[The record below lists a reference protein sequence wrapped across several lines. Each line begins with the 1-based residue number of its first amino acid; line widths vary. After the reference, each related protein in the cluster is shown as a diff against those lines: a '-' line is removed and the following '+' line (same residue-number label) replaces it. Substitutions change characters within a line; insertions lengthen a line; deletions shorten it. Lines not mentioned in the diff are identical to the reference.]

1 MTLASPIRWVQPS
14 AESTAAPASARPGEW
29 SELAAI
35 ERVSSEI
42 ELTARSQAFVGG
54 LAARRPAGATLAP
67 LHGGRSLDAPHGLV
81 RGIARVVDGGRRDGP
96 ELVPA
101 PPVRARRR
109 GAAVADQSTV
119 ANAPSL
125 ATEQEADAEPASE
138 PASAPTD
145 VGLGAAD
152 LPEPR
157 PRVVQAVTRFA
168 VPGPREVTALTR
180 AADGVPEP
188 PAGRISRAPLVPD
201 RSEAHVTE
209 ADTSA
214 AVASATAR
222 HLERGAVAG
231 LAALRVPSST
241 HSRTFGSAAC
251 SRRAR
256 ARAVHP
262 GPEPAGPTESDVVEA
277 SSVDSEPAGHLGTAR
292 AVAGHERRDGGS
304 LARRAFRD
312 VGRRGLERTDSRRR
326 TAGAGRHLDARTLRG
341 SLRDPSRRRRPRRS
355 AGRRHAP
362 ARCRLA
368 EAEMDATAVEAA
380 AVTSRSGDA
389 AGGTARRARL
399 VRAEPRDGRPGG
411 ACATEPA
418 RLADRR
424 RRSTHDTGAASLES
438 GGGAAAGDGAA
449 RTRCGR
455 GSRGGAR
462 EGRCG
467 AGRATTRNTDR
478 RAAARA
484 HGVRGGRL
492 PRGEEPTP
500 APVVDA
506 PVAAPAPKAHADSGA
521 QVAPA
526 RSTRSVLPGT
536 PSRDHSRPAKS
547 NAARARSGDAARTHC
562 SRGTQRRARARD
574 PRAGCRVTPS
584 RTRNAIT
591 RRTLDSGRRPTA
603 GSSAAARTRGT
614 STRPALGGGR
624 RPAASDSAAATIPLL
639 SRDRHARARH
649 PRARR
654 RVAGACSRAT
664 ATDACVDCRHRPAA
678 RSGAAG

>member
-14 AESTAAPASARPGEW
+14 AESSAAPEPARPGEW

-35 ERVSSEI
+35 ERVSSEL

-119 ANAPSL
+119 AKAPSL
-125 ATEQEADAEPASE
+125 ATEQEAEAE

-145 VGLGAAD
+145 VGPGAAD

-157 PRVVQAVTRFA
+157 LRVVQAVTRFA
-168 VPGPREVTALTR
+168 VPVPHEVTALTR
-180 AADGVPEP
+180 AADVVLEP

-209 ADTSA
+209 ADTSV
-214 AVASATAR
+214 AVASATHDTSSVGPSPGSPLSEFLPRRIRGRSAPQPAR
-222 HLERGAVAG
+222 VEPEPEL
-231 LAALRVPSST
+231 
-241 HSRTFGSAAC
+241 
-251 SRRAR
+251 
-256 ARAVHP
+256 HP

-277 SSVDSEPAGHLGTAR
+277 SSVDSEPAGHLGPPEPLQVTSVVTAAR
-292 AVAGHERRDGGS
+292 S
-304 LARRAFRD
+304 LAARSVTSAEEASSELTADVIPRALADTSRRAPFELAPRP
-312 VGRRGLERTDSRRR
+312 VTATPAPAIRRSESTRRR
-326 TAGAGRHLDARTLRG
+326 GAGRGGRNGRH
-341 SLRDPSRRRRPRRS
+341 SRR
-355 AGRRHAP
+355 GRRRHVAQR
-362 ARCRLA
+362 RCRGA
-368 EAEMDATAVEAA
+368 
-380 AVTSRSGDA
+380 
-389 AGGTARRARL
+389 ARRARL
-399 VRAEPRDGRPGG
+399 VRAESRDVRPGS

-424 RRSTHDTGAASLES
+424 RRSTHHTGAASVES

-484 HGVRGGRL
+484 HGVRAGHCHGRGTH
-492 PRGEEPTP
+492 PGSRRRRSWGCSRSEGARGQQR
-500 APVVDA
+500 ASG
-506 PVAAPAPKAHADSGA
+506 SGA
-521 QVAPA
+521 DDPI
-526 RSTRSVLPGT
+526 VLPGT
-536 PSRDHSRPAKS
+536 PSRDPSRPAKS

-624 RPAASDSAAATIPLL
+624 RPAASDSAAGRSRC